1 MGVDLGELIERKN
14 IRLEDL
20 SGKIIAIDAYNALY
34 QYLSAIRQPDGKPL
48 MNRRGEITSHL
59 SGLFYRTINLI
70 ELGIKP
76 VYVFDGKPPSLK
88 QKEIEKRRQIREEAE
103 KKYIE
108 SLEAGEL
115 EEARIYAQQASR
127 LTDKMV
133 EDAMKLLQ
141 YMGIPYVISKSEGEA
156 QAAYL
161 AMKNDAWAAASQDYD
176 SLLFGSPR
184 LVRNLTISGKRK
196 LPRSETYIEIQP
208 ELIILDEV
216 LRKLKL
222 TREQLIDIAILIG
235 TDYNPEGFKGIG
247 PKRAYSLITMYGNLK
262 KALLSLKI
270 QYKDYYDEIRNI
282 FLNPPVET
290 NYKLEWNPPNTDKII
305 DFLCK
310 ENDFSEER
318 ILNALNRIKK
328 STIYTKGQKG
338 LEAWFS

>member
-34 QYLSAIRQPDGKPL
+34 QYLSAIRQADGKPL

-70 ELGIKP
+70 EIGIKP

-88 QKEIEKRRQIREEAE
+88 QREIEKRKQIREEAE

-108 SLEAGEL
+108 SLEAGEI

-196 LPRSETYIEIQP
+196 LPRSEAYIEIQP

-216 LRKLKL
+216 LKKLKI

-235 TDYNPEGFKGIG
+235 TDYNPEGFQGIG
-247 PKRAYSLITMYGNLK
+247 PKRAYSFITNYGNLK

-270 QYKDYYDEIRNI
+270 PYKDYYDEIRNI
-282 FLNPPVET
+282 FLNPQVET

-318 ILNALNRIKK
+318 ILNALNRIKR
-328 STIYTKGQKG
+328 STIYAKGQKG
-338 LEAWFS
+338 LEAWFG

>member
-70 ELGIKP
+70 EIGIKP

-88 QKEIEKRRQIREEAE
+88 QKEIEKRKQIREEAE

-108 SLEAGEL
+108 SLEAGEI

-161 AMKNDAWAAASQDYD
+161 AIKNDAWAAASQDYD

-196 LPRSETYIEIQP
+196 LPRSEAYIEIQP

-235 TDYNPEGFKGIG
+235 TDYNPEGFQGIG
-247 PKRAYSLITMYGNLK
+247 PKRAYSFITNYGNLK

-282 FLNPPVET
+282 FLNPQVET
-290 NYKLEWNPPNTDKII
+290 NYKLEWNLPNANKII

-318 ILNALNRIKK
+318 ILNALNRIKR
-328 STIYTKGQKG
+328 STIYAKGQKG
-338 LEAWFS
+338 LEAWFG

>member
-1 MGVDLGELIERKN
+1 
-14 IRLEDL
+14 
-20 SGKIIAIDAYNALY
+20 
-34 QYLSAIRQPDGKPL
+34 

-70 ELGIKP
+70 EIGIKP

-88 QKEIEKRRQIREEAE
+88 QKEIEKRKQIREEAE
-103 KKYIE
+103 RKYIE
-108 SLEAGEL
+108 SLEAGEIK
-115 EEARIYAQQASR
+115 EARIYAQQAIR

-141 YMGIPYVISKSEGEA
+141 FMGIPYVISKSEGEA

-176 SLLFGSPR
+176 SLLFGAPR

-196 LPRSETYIEIQP
+196 LPRSEAYVEIQP

-216 LRKLKL
+216 LKKLKI

-235 TDYNPEGFKGIG
+235 TDYNPEGFPGIG
-247 PKRAYSLITMYGNLK
+247 PKRALSLISIYGNLK
-262 KALLSLKI
+262 KVLSSLKI
-270 QYKDYYDEIRNI
+270 PYKDYYDEIRNI
-282 FLNPPVET
+282 FLNPQVET
-290 NYKLEWNPPNTDKII
+290 SYKLEWNPPDTDRII
-305 DFLCK
+305 DFLCNK
-310 ENDFSEER
+310 NDFSQER
-318 ILNALNRIKK
+318 ILNALNRIKN
-328 STIYTKGQKG
+328 STIYSKGQKG

>member
-34 QYLSAIRQPDGKPL
+34 QYLSAIRQADGKPL

-70 ELGIKP
+70 EIGIKP

-88 QKEIEKRRQIREEAE
+88 QREIEKRKQIREEAE

-108 SLEAGEL
+108 SLEAGEI

-196 LPRSETYIEIQP
+196 LPRSEAYIEIQP

-235 TDYNPEGFKGIG
+235 TDYNPEGFQGIG
-247 PKRAYSLITMYGNLK
+247 PKRAYSFITNYGNLK

-282 FLNPPVET
+282 FLNPQVET
-290 NYKLEWNPPNTDKII
+290 NYKLEWNLPNANKII

-318 ILNALNRIKK
+318 ILNALNRIKR
-328 STIYTKGQKG
+328 STIYAKGQKG
-338 LEAWFS
+338 LEAWFG

>member
-1 MGVDLGELIERKN
+1 
-14 IRLEDL
+14 L

-70 ELGIKP
+70 EIGIKP

-88 QKEIEKRRQIREEAE
+88 QKEIEKRKQIREEAE

-108 SLEAGEL
+108 SLEAGEI

-161 AMKNDAWAAASQDYD
+161 AIKNDAWAAASQDYD

-196 LPRSETYIEIQP
+196 LPRSEAYIEIQP

-235 TDYNPEGFKGIG
+235 TDYNPEGFQGIG
-247 PKRAYSLITMYGNLK
+247 PKRAYSFITNYGNLK

-282 FLNPPVET
+282 FLNPQVET
-290 NYKLEWNPPNTDKII
+290 NYKLEWNLPNANKII

-318 ILNALNRIKK
+318 ILNALNRIKR
-328 STIYTKGQKG
+328 STIYAKGQKG
-338 LEAWFS
+338 LEAWFG